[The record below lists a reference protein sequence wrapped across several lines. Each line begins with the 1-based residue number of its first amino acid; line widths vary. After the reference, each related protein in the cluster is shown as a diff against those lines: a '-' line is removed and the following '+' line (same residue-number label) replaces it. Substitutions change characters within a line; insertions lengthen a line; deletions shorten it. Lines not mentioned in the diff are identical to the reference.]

1 MIVQCLNFYRKGLF
15 LSSVVS
21 LKNVGGPSVSVGMW
35 PLGAD
40 P

>member
-1 MIVQCLNFYRKGLF
+1 MLVKCLKINRKGLF

-21 LKNVGGPSVSVGMW
+21 LKIVGGPSVSVGMW
-35 PLGAD
+35 PFGAE